1 MSSIYIDPILH
12 TTKPEDTS
20 RSKKEM
26 DVYDL
31 LETLSIPYIRVDH
44 EATATI
50 DSCLEVEA
58 LLEIEICKNLFLC
71 TANQSNFYLLLIP
84 GHKKL
89 VTKELAQQIG
99 SSRLSFAKEDA
110 MAKLLSLTPGSVTV
124 LGLMNDPNHR
134 VQLLIDEEILSY
146 EFIGCHPCVNTSSLK
161 LKTRDILDKF
171 LPYTGHTPIT
181 VSL

>member
-1 MSSIYIDPILH
+1 MSSIYIDPILY
-12 TTKPEDTS
+12 TSKPENKN
-20 RSKKEM
+20 RLKKEM

-31 LETLSIPYIRVDH
+31 LETLSIPYIRLDH

-58 LLEIEICKNLFLC
+58 LLEIDICKNLFLC
-71 TANQSNFYLLLIP
+71 TVNHSNFYLLMMP

-89 VTKELAQQIG
+89 VTKELAHQIG
-99 SSRLSFAKEDA
+99 SSRLSFAKEEA
-110 MAKLLSLTPGSVTV
+110 MEELLSLTPGSVTV
-124 LGLMNDPNHR
+124 LGLMNDRNHR

-146 EFIGCHPCVNTSSLK
+146 EFIGCHPCINTSSLK
-161 LKTRDILDKF
+161 LRTRDILDRF
-171 LPYTGHTPIT
+171 LPYTGHKPIL